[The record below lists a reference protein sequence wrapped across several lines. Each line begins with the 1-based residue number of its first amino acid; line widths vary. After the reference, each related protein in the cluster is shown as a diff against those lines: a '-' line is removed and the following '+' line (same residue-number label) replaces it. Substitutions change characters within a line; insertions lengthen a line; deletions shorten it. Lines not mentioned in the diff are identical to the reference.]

1 MRFTG
6 GIFLNRL
13 RGELY
18 LNGWQYPCSF
28 PCRLSVIT
36 QVGGFY
42 MQIKKEVIRLWHLM
56 RN

>member
-18 LNGWQYPCSF
+18 LNGWQYP
-28 PCRLSVIT
+28 
-36 QVGGFY
+36 
-42 MQIKKEVIRLWHLM
+42 
-56 RN
+56 

>member
-6 GIFLNRL
+6 GIFLNR
-13 RGELY
+13 

-36 QVGGFY
+36 QVGGFLY
-42 MQIKKEVIRLWHLM
+42 ANKKEVIRLWHLM